1 MDKNEIKAGRS
12 FQPTLRR
19 SGWYENDL
27 TEMVVS
33 FTQDDAAKEKKAAE

>member
-1 MDKNEIKAGRS
+1 MKAGRS

-19 SGWYENDL
+19 SGWYDNDL

-33 FTQDDAAKEKKAAE
+33 FTQDDAAKEEKATE